1 MIKIK
6 SSNGNIAYDIYEY
19 VVDNAS
25 EINALPAAC
34 GMGSTA
40 IVISTGELYIKN
52 GEGKWVKL

>member
-19 VVDNAS
+19 VVDNAN

-40 IVISTGELYIKN
+40 IVISTVELYIKN

>member
-19 VVDNAS
+19 VVDNAN